1 MGLVKFFLVLFAFA
15 FLFTSV
21 PGAVFAEGIKV
32 GVILPLTGKL
42 SMYGEIEH
50 RSFLMALDEI
60 NAAGGINGEKIDLVI
75 EDTAGKCNKGL
86 SAIEKLI
93 SKDRVVVIGGG
104 FTSTVVW
111 AAAAMAQER
120 GVPFLI
126 NTASADKITEKGW
139 NYIFRLNPPVS
150 EHHRALTSF
159 LKRVARV
166 STAAVIYENTHFGKF
181 WSKKFV
187 KQCEK
192 SRIRAI
198 IKEGYSPG
206 AVDFSPLLFKVKSRE
221 PDIVFMASHVMDA
234 ALLVQQAKETGLNP
248 GLFLGNPVGFA
259 RPEFRENAGN
269 FSEYVYS
276 PTLWAPSVP
285 YLGAMKYYDKFMV
298 KYDVPADYHGAQ
310 AYAGMYV
317 IADALKRSR
326 SLTPEDVR
334 NALAETDMMTVFG
347 PVKFVSYG
355 KKTQQNRL
363 PTYLVQWINGRLET
377 VWPKKSASAKYIYPA
392 PE

>member
-42 SMYGEIEH
+42 SKYGEIEH
-50 RSFLMALDEI
+50 RSFLMALNEI

-111 AAAAMAQER
+111 AAAALTQER
-120 GVPFLI
+120 EVPFLV

-269 FSEYVYS
+269 FSEYIYS

-334 NALAETDMMTVFG
+334 DALAETDMMTVFG